1 MKLVTLKSQLG
12 TLRSFLHFAA
22 NIDAVPEDLAEQIH
36 LPNMTNGD
44 DVSDSTLRPERVI
57 EILDYL
63 EGAQPGSRDHITLML
78 LW

>member
-57 EILDYL
+57 EFSTTWKARNPAPVTTSL
-63 EGAQPGSRDHITLML
+63 
-78 LW
+78 